1 MRRRIE
7 VFKGFVNTSF
17 FLLDPLFSS
26 LPLPTMEIAAK
37 TPRHKVTQKCLLK
50 KIPWC
55 LCDFVAKK
63 KPVAKK
69 IN

>member
-26 LPLPTMEIAAK
+26 LPLPPAARGDSFCK
-37 TPRHKVTQKCLLK
+37 NRPPWTPLQKLL
-50 KIPWC
+50 II
-55 LCDFVAKK
+55 L
-63 KPVAKK
+63 
-69 IN
+69 